1 MSDPVVLGAVGALPR
16 LNETLP
22 PPNGAGKTKTNVGKA
37 KILALGLFGLIIL
50 LVSLMLIGGKKSNAK
65 QPEVK
70 RTTPA
75 AYSVKNNELD
85 SETVAARKD
94 RIRKEEEEKKARE
107 AREQQAA
114 RERKELEQ
122 QLAAAAAAATGTG
135 TQTTNAPTGDTPQVE
150 DPNARKLRSSVLL
163 ASSGSSPVGSV
174 RPVGNGDVQ
183 PYGGNTTVIY
193 ENSDPDWQR
202 AETDRRMRA
211 AGINP
216 DGDTSSSGSAGFGG
230 GGGGLGARLQTSA
243 HLKATSAGQLGNL
256 DFLLKKGTQ
265 IPCALV
271 TGIDTQLPGYVTCR
285 VVNDVY
291 SANAKTLLVERGAT
305 FFGEQASALQ
315 RGQTRAFVVWARGD
329 NPSGVTFNIDS
340 PGVDSLGYSGI
351 PGIVNRHL
359 LERFGS
365 AILVSI
371 IDDLAKAASQRIAD
385 QKERGLVIGDSSTR
399 EMSNMA
405 DKTLDESIN
414 IPTTLTVKPG
424 TVIYINVAR
433 DVYFD
438 GVYGLLK

>member
-1 MSDPVVLGAVGALPR
+1 MSDPAVLGASGALPR

-22 PPNGAGKTKTNVGKA
+22 PPNGAGKSKTNVGKA
-37 KILALGLFGLIIL
+37 KILALGLFGIVIL
-50 LVSLMLIGGKKSNAK
+50 LASLMLIAGKTSDAK
-65 QPEVK
+65 QAPETK
-70 RTTPA
+70 KTTPA
-75 AYSVKNNELD
+75 AYTVKNTPLD
-85 SETVAARKD
+85 SETVASRKE
-94 RIRKEEEEKKARE
+94 RIRKEEEDRKARE
-107 AREQQAA
+107 ARELQAA
-114 RERKELEQ
+114 RERQELEQ
-122 QLAAAAAAATGTG
+122 RIAAAATPPVASPTSDGTPSP
-135 TQTTNAPTGDTPQVE
+135 AVE
-150 DPNARKLRSSVLL
+150 DPDLRRLRSGVLL
-163 ASSGSSPVGSV
+163 SSAGTLP
-174 RPVGNGDVQ
+174 PVGNGATR
-183 PYGGNTTVIY
+183 PYGGETTVIY
-193 ENSDPDWQR
+193 DNGPDWQQT
-202 AETDRRMRA
+202 ETDRRMRA
-211 AGINP
+211 AGINQ
-216 DGDTSSSGSAGFGG
+216 GDSAGDGSLGG
-230 GGGGLGARLQTSA
+230 GGNSLGARLRTSA
-243 HLKATSAGQLGNL
+243 SHLAATSAGHLGNL

-271 TGIDTQLPGYVTCR
+271 TGIDTQLPGFVSCR

-315 RGQTRAFVVWARGD
+315 RGQTRAFVIWARGD

-340 PGVDSLGYSGI
+340 PGTDSLGYSGI

-385 QKERGLVIGDSSTR
+385 QKGRGLVVGDSSTR
-399 EMSNMA
+399 EISNMA
-405 DKTLDESIN
+405 EKTLDESIN